1 MLGWKDSRPLTDLLP
16 ASECRALKK
25 NFGITSV
32 TELLLNY
39 PRRYIDSGQGTA
51 LLDAKDGDI
60 VTVIG
65 TITDTSMTMTRKGM
79 QIFHVEVDD
88 GSVRVTCVFFNSSY
102 LKHVLEVGARVLVTG
117 KVKTYRGAPQLSH
130 PGFLVLDSK
139 HKGTGQMKELGKYPD
154 AEEILRNLTASPWTP
169 IYHGAAGFPSMRMWA
184 ATSEV
189 LRQTPPIPEPL
200 GEPPEGMVDF
210 DTMVRGVHVPTTVSP
225 YACQQRAR
233 YNEALGLSLVMA
245 LLRDDQSHRR
255 SHPCAL
261 LGDGQSRR
269 EMFLAS
275 LPYTLTD
282 GQSAVV
288 DEIATDLAGSMPM
301 SRLLQGEVGSG
312 KTVVALISMLQ
323 VIDTGYQTAF
333 LAPTEVLAQQHARS
347 LTELLG
353 AVPARVVCLTGSMT
367 VGQKREALLKVV
379 SGEAD
384 IVVGTH
390 ALIQDSVE
398 FFDLGMIVVDE
409 QHRFGV
415 EQRDTLR
422 NKGKDGITPHLL
434 AMTATPIPRTIA
446 ITAFGD
452 LEVSMLTELPG
463 GRKPIRSAVVCEGN
477 AAWMNRAWERIRE
490 EVEKGHQAFVVC
502 PRIDGPGG
510 VEEVYEYLEGT
521 VYPDLAV
528 ALLHGKLH
536 PDDKEE
542 IMTAFGQGRI
552 DVLVSTTVIEVG
564 IDVPNATIMM
574 VRESEHFGVS
584 QLHQLRGRIGRGG
597 FESWCLFHTLTTP
610 DTPQYARLRAIA
622 DTNDGYTLATLDL
635 EIRQEGDIIGTSQSG
650 NNKQVRLLSFVRDGE
665 IIERANVD
673 AAQLVRV
680 NRPLA
685 EKLVSDL
692 GSNVAEYLEKS

>member
-39 PRRYIDSGQGTA
+39 PRRYIDSAHGTA
-51 LLDAKDGDI
+51 LVDASDGDI
-60 VTVIG
+60 VTAIG
-65 TITDTSMTMTRKGM
+65 TITRTWQTTTRKGM
-79 QIFHVEVDD
+79 KIYHVTVDD
-88 GSVRVTCVFFNSSY
+88 GGVEVMCVFFNSAY
-102 LKHVLEVGARVLVTG
+102 LAHVLLEGSRILVTG
-117 KVKTYRGAPQLSH
+117 KVKSYQGRPQLSH
-130 PGFLVLDSK
+130 PGFLVLNSK
-139 HKGTGQMKELGKYPD
+139 HKGTGQIKELGKYPD
-154 AEEILRNLTASPWTP
+154 AEGILLRLTSSPWTP
-169 IYHGAAGFPSMRMWA
+169 IYRGTSSFPSMRMWA

-189 LRQTPPIPEPL
+189 LRQTPRIPEPL
-200 GEPPEGMVDF
+200 GTPPEGMVDF
-210 DTMVRGVHVPTTVSP
+210 DTMLRGMHVPTTVSP
-225 YACQQRAR
+225 YACEHRAR

-255 SHPCAL
+255 AHPCAL
-261 LGDGQSRR
+261 LDDGDSRR
-269 EMFLAS
+269 QQFIES
-275 LPYTLTD
+275 LPYTLTS
-282 GQSAVV
+282 GQADVVEEISA
-288 DEIATDLAGSMPM
+288 DLAKPTPM

-323 VIDTGYQTAF
+323 VIDAGHQTAF

-347 LTELLG
+347 LTQLLG

-367 VGQKREALLKVV
+367 VAQKKDALLKTI

-398 FFDLGMIVVDE
+398 FFDLGMVIVDE

-422 NKGKDGITPHLL
+422 NKGTNGITPHLL

-452 LEVSMLTELPG
+452 LEVSLLTELPG
-463 GRKPIRSAVVCEGN
+463 GRKPIRSAVVFEGN
-477 AAWMNRAWERIRE
+477 EVWMHRAWERIRE
-490 EVEKGHQAFVVC
+490 EVEQGHQAFVVC
-502 PRIDGPGG
+502 PRIDGEGG
-510 VEEVYEYLEGT
+510 VEEVYEVLESQI
-521 VYPDLAV
+521 YPDLAV

-552 DVLVSTTVIEVG
+552 DILVSTTVIEVG

-574 VRESEHFGVS
+574 VRESENFGVS

-597 FESWCLFHTLTTP
+597 FESWCLFHTRAAP
-610 DTPQYARLRAIA
+610 DSEQYARLCAIA

-635 EIRQEGDIIGTSQSG
+635 ETRQEGDIIGTSQSG
-650 NNKQVRLLSFVRDGE
+650 SHKQVRLLSFVRDGE
-665 IIERANVD
+665 LIEQANKHAD
-673 AAQLVRV
+673 ELVYADRI
-680 NRPLA
+680 LA
-685 EKLVSDL
+685 EELVTDI

>member
-39 PRRYIDSGQGTA
+39 PRRYIDSAHGTA
-51 LLDAKDGDI
+51 LVDASDGDI
-60 VTVIG
+60 VTAIG
-65 TITDTSMTMTRKGM
+65 TITRTWQTTTRKGM
-79 QIFHVEVDD
+79 KIYHVTVDD
-88 GSVRVTCVFFNSSY
+88 GGVEVTCVFFNSAY
-102 LKHVLEVGARVLVTG
+102 LAHVLLEGSRILVTG
-117 KVKTYRGAPQLSH
+117 KVKSYQGRPQLSH
-130 PGFLVLDSK
+130 PGFLVLNSK
-139 HKGTGQMKELGKYPD
+139 HKGTGQIKELGKYPD
-154 AEEILRNLTASPWTP
+154 AEGILLRLTSSPWTP
-169 IYHGAAGFPSMRMWA
+169 IYRGTSSFPSMRMWA

-189 LRQTPPIPEPL
+189 LRQTPHIPEPL
-200 GEPPEGMVDF
+200 GTPPEGMVDF
-210 DTMVRGVHVPTTVSP
+210 DTMLRGMHVPTTVSP
-225 YACQQRAR
+225 YACERRAR

-255 SHPCAL
+255 AHPCAL
-261 LGDGQSRR
+261 LDDGDSRR
-269 EMFLAS
+269 QQFIES
-275 LPYTLTD
+275 LPYTLTS
-282 GQSAVV
+282 GQADVVEEISA
-288 DEIATDLAGSMPM
+288 DLAKPTPM

-323 VIDTGYQTAF
+323 VIDAGHQTAF

-347 LTELLG
+347 LTQLLG

-367 VGQKREALLKVV
+367 VAQKKDALLKTI

-398 FFDLGMIVVDE
+398 FFDLGMVIVDE

-422 NKGKDGITPHLL
+422 NKGTNGITPHLL

-452 LEVSMLTELPG
+452 LEVSLLTELPG
-463 GRKPIRSAVVCEGN
+463 GRKPIRSAVVFEGN
-477 AAWMNRAWERIRE
+477 EVWMHRAWERIRE
-490 EVEKGHQAFVVC
+490 EVEQGHQAFVVC
-502 PRIDGPGG
+502 PRIDGEGG
-510 VEEVYEYLEGT
+510 VEEVYEVLESQI
-521 VYPDLAV
+521 YPDLAV

-574 VRESEHFGVS
+574 VRESENFGVS

-597 FESWCLFHTLTTP
+597 FESWCLFHTLAAP
-610 DTPQYARLRAIA
+610 DSEQYARLCAIA

-635 EIRQEGDIIGTSQSG
+635 ETRQEGDIIGTSQSG
-650 NNKQVRLLSFVRDGE
+650 SHKQVRLLSFVRDGE
-665 IIERANVD
+665 LIEQANKHAD
-673 AAQLVRV
+673 ELVHADRI
-680 NRPLA
+680 LA
-685 EKLVSDL
+685 EELVTDI